1 MFGLLMILLMVCLF
15 LVSLKTGSFEL
26 SLNDIFHGLFRREEG
41 NIFHQVVYS
50 VRLPRAAGAVVVG
63 GSLGLAGTLMQHL
76 LRNPLASPFTTGI
89 SQGAMFGATFVI
101 IVLGTQSFYGNGTIV
116 TAGAFTGALLCAAV
130 VLLLAGIFNMIPET
144 IVLTGVAL
152 SSFFSAGTMLL
163 QYFGTEIDIA
173 STVSWAFGDLGKI
186 SLSDIGLLLVVFIPS
201 ILFAVSS
208 GWNFNAYNWGD
219 DVAKSLGVNIR
230 RIKITGLALSAVLVG
245 AATAFVGIIGFVGL
259 IAPHMVKM
267 FVKGDSR
274 MTSVYSAMTGALL
287 LLLADILARNLLAP
301 AVIPVGIITSFA
313 GAPLFIYL
321 LITFRR
327 KI

>member
-1 MFGLLMILLMVCLF
+1 
-15 LVSLKTGSFEL
+15 
-26 SLNDIFHGLFRREEG
+26 
-41 NIFHQVVYS
+41 
-50 VRLPRAAGAVVVG
+50 
-63 GSLGLAGTLMQHL
+63 
-76 LRNPLASPFTTGI
+76 
-89 SQGAMFGATFVI
+89 
-101 IVLGTQSFYGNGTIV
+101 
-116 TAGAFTGALLCAAV
+116 
-130 VLLLAGIFNMIPET
+130 
-144 IVLTGVAL
+144 
-152 SSFFSAGTMLL
+152 
-163 QYFGTEIDIA
+163 
-173 STVSWAFGDLGKI
+173 
-186 SLSDIGLLLVVFIPS
+186 
-201 ILFAVSS
+201 VSS